1 MQLKALTQRVYY
13 TEHDSTTDRP
23 CLGYVKGDKFSLM
36 LDAGNS
42 AAHVECFYDAVKQK
56 GFPLP
61 AFCGVTHFHWDHTF
75 GMMATGIPCI
85 ACMHTQQKLEE
96 MEQWGWQESDMQ
108 KRLQTGEETPFCDT
122 HIRLEYPDRTK
133 INVKTADMVFENRLS
148 LYLGGVWAEFFRV
161 ISPHTN
167 DSVVI
172 LVDGVLFLGDSYC
185 SVPVGDDWVYD
196 KSLLR
201 LYIQVLKN
209 IEFTHCIKGHHPPQ
223 TKAALLAELE
233 AEL

>member
-1 MQLKALTQRVYY
+1 M
-13 TEHDSTTDRP
+13 
-23 CLGYVKGDKFSLM
+23 
-36 LDAGNS
+36 
-42 AAHVECFYDAVKQK
+42 
-56 GFPLP
+56 
-61 AFCGVTHFHWDHTF
+61 
-75 GMMATGIPCI
+75 
-85 ACMHTQQKLEE
+85 
-96 MEQWGWQESDMQ
+96 
-108 KRLQTGEETPFCDT
+108 
-122 HIRLEYPDRTK
+122 
-133 INVKTADMVFENRLS
+133 
-148 LYLGGVWAEFFRV
+148 

-209 IEFTHCIKGHHPPQ
+209 IEFTHCIKGHHHSQ
-223 TKAALLAELE
+223 TKVALLAELE